1 MRVYIVRH
9 GQTIFNEKKRIQ
21 GWCDSPLTSLGIQQA
36 KDTHEKLKDIDFEW
50 AYSSTS
56 ERAMDTLDL
65 IIGQRNIH
73 KSHRKDLKE
82 IHFGQFEGERE
93 QYVFQELKLNREDLP
108 QYGGESPIQAV
119 TRVENALFEMSKK
132 HDGNVLVV
140 CHGGIMANLLRRHA
154 PYMIDQLGVPM
165 PNCTVLVFDV
175 LDSISYVTNL

>member
-9 GQTIFNEKKRIQ
+9 GQTVFNVKKRIQ
-21 GWCDSPLTSLGIQQA
+21 GWCDSPLTSDGIQQA

-50 AYSSTS
+50 GYSSTS

-65 IIGQRNIH
+65 IIGQRKIH

-82 IHFGQFEGERE
+82 IHFGQFEGESDD
-93 QYVFQELKLNREDLP
+93 YVFHELKLNREDLP

-119 TRVENALFEMSKK
+119 TRVEKALFEISKK
-132 HDGNVLVV
+132 HEGNVLVV
-140 CHGGIMANLLRRHA
+140 CHGGIMSNLLKRYA
-154 PYMIDQLGVPM
+154 PYIIDQLGYPM

-175 LDSISYVTNL
+175 SDSISFVTKL